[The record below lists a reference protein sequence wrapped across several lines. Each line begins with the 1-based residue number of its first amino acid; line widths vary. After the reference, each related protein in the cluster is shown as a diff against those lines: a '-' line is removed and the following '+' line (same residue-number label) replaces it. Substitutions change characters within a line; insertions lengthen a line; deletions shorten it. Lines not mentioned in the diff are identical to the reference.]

1 MKKLSV
7 LFAILF
13 TAITYGQK
21 TINDYKY
28 VIVPEKYEFSK
39 EKNQYQL
46 NALTKFLLEKY
57 GFSTVMKSEEK
68 PKELQSNNCL
78 ALEADVE
85 NNSGLFVTKLVLQLK
100 DCYGNVIYATEEGR
114 SREKD
119 YKNAYHEA
127 LRDAFTS
134 LEDLDYTYRED
145 PVVAEAP
152 KKQASKQA
160 KAIATAEVSNTPEE
174 EVEVVEEN
182 EVNKD
187 DAIEAVID
195 GTFYT
200 NDNAVYFLEENQS
213 GYGFYQKGM
222 AEPFAMLIKSDGSD
236 NFIYNSLTKQGMAYF
251 SKTGD
256 LIVEIFDRQAGK
268 TVKTTYRLQD

>member
-21 TINDYKY
+21 TVNDYKY
-28 VIVPEKYEFSK
+28 VIIPEKYEFSK

-57 GFSTVMKSEEK
+57 GFTTVMKSAEK
-68 PKELQSNNCL
+68 PAELQSNNCL
-78 ALEADVE
+78 ALEADVQ
-85 NNSGLFVTKLVLQLK
+85 NNSGLFVTKMVLQLK
-100 DCYGNVIYATEEGR
+100 DCYGNVVYASDEGR

-119 YKNAYHEA
+119 YKTAYHEA

-134 LEDLDYTYRED
+134 LEDLNYSYNED
-145 PVVAEAP
+145 PIVAETP
-152 KKQASKQA
+152 KKEPKVIASTTTQ
-160 KAIATAEVSNTPEE
+160 VSNAEEE
-174 EVEVVEEN
+174 EVEAVEEN
-182 EVNKD
+182 EMDVE
-187 DAIEAVID
+187 DATIATTE
-195 GTFYT
+195 GKFYT
-200 NDNAVYFLEENQS
+200 NDNAVYFLKENEA

-222 AEPFAMLIKSDGSD
+222 AEPFAMLIASDGSD

-251 SKTGD
+251 ADNGD
-256 LIVEIFDRQAGK
+256 LIIEIFDRQTSK
-268 TVKTTYRLQD
+268 TVKTTYKLQH

>member
-57 GFSTVMKSEEK
+57 GFSTVMKSAEK
-68 PKELQSNNCL
+68 PRELQSNNCL
-78 ALEADVE
+78 ALEADVQ

-100 DCYGNVIYATEEGR
+100 DCYGNVVYATEEGR
-114 SREKD
+114 SREKE
-119 YKNAYHEA
+119 YKDAYHEA

-134 LEDLDYTYRED
+134 LEDLDYTYSED
-145 PVVAEAP
+145 PIVAEAP
-152 KKQASKQA
+152 KTEASKQP
-160 KAIATAEVSNTPEE
+160 KAVATAEVSSTPEE
-174 EVEVVEEN
+174 EIDVVEESEMDEN
-182 EVNKD
+182 DEL
-187 DAIEAVID
+187 EAVID
-195 GTFYT
+195 GAFYI

-222 AEPFAMLIKSDGSD
+222 SEPFAMLIKSDGSD

-256 LIVEIFDRQAGK
+256 LVVEIFDRQAGK
-268 TVKTTYRLQD
+268 TVKTTYKLQD

>member
-21 TINDYKY
+21 TVNDYKY
-28 VIVPEKYEFSK
+28 VIIPEKYEFSK

-57 GFSTVMKSEEK
+57 GFTTVMKSAEK
-68 PKELQSNNCL
+68 PAELQSNNCL
-78 ALEADVE
+78 ALEADVQ
-85 NNSGLFVTKLVLQLK
+85 NNSGLFVTKMVLQLK
-100 DCYGNVIYATEEGR
+100 DCYGNVVYASDEGR

-119 YKNAYHEA
+119 YKAAYHEA

-134 LEDLDYTYRED
+134 LEDLNYSYNED
-145 PVVAEAP
+145 PIVAETP
-152 KKQASKQA
+152 KKEPKVIASTTTQ
-160 KAIATAEVSNTPEE
+160 VSNAEEE
-174 EVEVVEEN
+174 EVEAVEEN
-182 EVNKD
+182 EMDVE
-187 DAIEAVID
+187 DATIATTE
-195 GTFYT
+195 GKFYT
-200 NDNAVYFLEENQS
+200 NDNAVYFLKENEA

-222 AEPFAMLIKSDGSD
+222 AEPFAMLIASDGSD

-251 SKTGD
+251 ADNGD
-256 LIVEIFDRQAGK
+256 LIIEIFDRQTSK
-268 TVKTTYRLQD
+268 TVKTTYKLQH

>member
-21 TINDYKY
+21 TVNDYKY
-28 VIVPEKYEFSK
+28 VIIPEKYEFSK

-57 GFSTVMKSEEK
+57 GFTTVMKSAEK
-68 PKELQSNNCL
+68 PAELQSNNCL
-78 ALEADVE
+78 ALEADVQ
-85 NNSGLFVTKLVLQLK
+85 NNSGLFVTKMVLQLK
-100 DCYGNVIYATEEGR
+100 DCYGNVVYASDEGR

-119 YKNAYHEA
+119 YKAAYHEA

-134 LEDLDYTYRED
+134 LEDLNYSYNED
-145 PVVAEAP
+145 PIVAETTKKEP
-152 KKQASKQA
+152 KVIASTTTQ
-160 KAIATAEVSNTPEE
+160 VSNAEEE
-174 EVEVVEEN
+174 EVEAVEEN
-182 EVNKD
+182 EMDVE
-187 DAIEAVID
+187 DATIATTE
-195 GTFYT
+195 GKFYT
-200 NDNAVYFLEENQS
+200 NDNAVYFLKENEA

-222 AEPFAMLIKSDGSD
+222 AEPFAMLIDSDGSD

-251 SKTGD
+251 ADNGD
-256 LIVEIFDRQAGK
+256 LIIEIFDRQTSK
-268 TVKTTYRLQD
+268 TVKTTYKLQH

>member
-21 TINDYKY
+21 TVNDYKY

-57 GFSTVMKSEEK
+57 GFSTVMKSAQK
-68 PKELQSNNCL
+68 PAELQSNSCL
-78 ALEADVE
+78 ALEADVQ
-85 NNSGLFVTKLVLQLK
+85 NNSGLFVTKMVLQLK
-100 DCYGNVIYATEEGR
+100 DCYGNVVYASEEGR

-119 YKNAYHEA
+119 YKAAYHEA

-134 LEDLDYTYRED
+134 LEDLNYTYSED
-145 PVVAEAP
+145 PIVSETP
-152 KKQASKQA
+152 KKEASKQA
-160 KAIATAEVSNTPEE
+160 KAVATAEVSNAAEE
-174 EVEVVEEN
+174 EIEVVEES
-182 EVNKD
+182 EMDED
-187 DAIEAVID
+187 DAIVAVAE

-200 NDNAVYFLEENQS
+200 NDNSVYFLEENES

-251 SKTGD
+251 ANSGD
-256 LIVEIFDRQAGK
+256 LVVEIFDRQAGK
-268 TVKTTYRLQD
+268 TVKTTYKLQD

>member
-21 TINDYKY
+21 TVNDYKY
-28 VIVPEKYEFSK
+28 VIIPEKYEFSK

-57 GFSTVMKSEEK
+57 GFTTVMKSAEK
-68 PKELQSNNCL
+68 PAELQSNNCL
-78 ALEADVE
+78 ALEADVQ
-85 NNSGLFVTKLVLQLK
+85 NNSGLFVTKMVLQLK
-100 DCYGNVIYATEEGR
+100 DCYGNVVYASDEGR

-119 YKNAYHEA
+119 YKAAYHEA

-134 LEDLDYTYRED
+134 LEDLNYSYNED
-145 PVVAEAP
+145 PIVAETP
-152 KKQASKQA
+152 KKEPKVIASTTTQ
-160 KAIATAEVSNTPEE
+160 VSNAEEE
-174 EVEVVEEN
+174 EVEAVEEN
-182 EVNKD
+182 EMDVE
-187 DAIEAVID
+187 DATIATTE
-195 GTFYT
+195 GKFYT
-200 NDNAVYFLEENQS
+200 NDNAVYFLKENEA

-222 AEPFAMLIKSDGSD
+222 AEPFAMLIASDGSD

-251 SKTGD
+251 ADNGD
-256 LIVEIFDRQAGK
+256 LIIEIFDRQAGK
-268 TVKTTYRLQD
+268 TVKTTYKLQD